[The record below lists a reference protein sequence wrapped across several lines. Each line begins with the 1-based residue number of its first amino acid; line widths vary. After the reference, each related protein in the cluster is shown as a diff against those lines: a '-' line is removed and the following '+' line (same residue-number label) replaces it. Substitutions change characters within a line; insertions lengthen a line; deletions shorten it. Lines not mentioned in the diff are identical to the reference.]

1 MSDYTEILINKYVWR
16 QFQLEKPATYAKYG
30 TTIPFFPINDVKAG
44 DSAWGN
50 KPYVIYDSFIRPR
63 QTNRPFYPQKGSQ
76 LMYSIRGTIQEVY
89 EWRDFIYD
97 VLDRED
103 VAAYDVNQ
111 YCGTIGNNKFYFH
124 RFNVSQVK
132 YIATTSTESGLNK
145 SYSTELVIRYDYHR
159 TNIHNNA

>member
-16 QFQLEKPATYAKYG
+16 QFQLEKPAIYAKYG
-30 TTIPFFPINDVKAG
+30 TTIPFFPINDIKAG
-44 DSAWGN
+44 DSSWGN

-63 QTNRPFYPQKGSQ
+63 QINRPFYPQKGSQ

-97 VLDRED
+97 ALDRE
-103 VAAYDVNQ
+103 
-111 YCGTIGNNKFYFH
+111 FYFH
-124 RFNVSQVK
+124 RFSVNQLK

-145 SYSTELVIRYDYHR
+145 SYSTELVIRYDYHK
-159 TNIHNNA
+159 TDI